1 MNGHC
6 LKVLEFERILE
17 FLGSF
22 AASPG
27 GRNACKTLMPQTGHG
42 AVVQLLQETTEM
54 RYEQDLHGPLPLSG
68 IHSIRTAV
76 EQARMQNYYLEP
88 QRLIEISDT
97 LETADI
103 IRNYFS
109 GHADSR
115 PLLHAITSRIAPLD
129 SITRR
134 IRTCISSQAELLDS
148 ASPALADIRRQ
159 IKKLRSGIIRTLE
172 HMLVDVEL
180 GTAIQD
186 DFITLRNNRYVIP
199 VRSDSKNT
207 IPGVVHDQSQSK
219 ATFFVEPLSVVNQNN
234 ELQGLRK
241 DEYYEEIRILTELT
255 GLINARGPEICEN
268 LDIIERVDLIH
279 AKALFARALRATC
292 PEINTT
298 GVIGLRA
305 CRHPILLSRF
315 IEDPAPAGNTDCTP
329 QAPTGA
335 WVFDRSAV
343 VPIDCLKSTKSS
355 TLIITGANAGGKT
368 VAMKTIGLFVLMTQA
383 GMHIPVE
390 ARSTIAV
397 FDSVFAD
404 IGDEQNMETSLSTFS
419 SHMSQIQGI
428 ISQVT
433 PSSLVL
439 LDELGSGTDPSEGG
453 ALAVAIL
460 DFLRKRGCTTIVT
473 THLTIMKT
481 YAYSRYDV
489 ENVSVAFDPGTLK
502 PSYSLV
508 YGMPGFSNAIAIARS
523 IGIPEEILQSAG
535 GYLEGADRQVA
546 ELIHGL
552 EKTQKELSDSKEVL
566 RTAIRLARRYHNAA
580 ESLHDSMHD
589 QREKILKNFETQAR
603 SLLRHSEDELMKIIK
618 DQKKRTV
625 IRPDDD
631 YKQDDAA
638 RRALTAV
645 KKKLHGQFPE
655 KSGQHEQIE
664 HIEHLEAGQAVMV
677 VHLHK
682 QGIVMSADNGAKKAE
697 VAIGPMRVKTGYH
710 ELALSSAP
718 AGQAKGPSLKKPAK
732 TLASSAEPAFARRV
746 NVIGMRVEEALPV
759 VDKGIDTALLEGADT
774 VEVIHGRG
782 TGRLM
787 AAIHEHLKTHPYVA
801 SFAQGTQA
809 EGGSGLTI
817 IQIK

>member
-1 MNGHC
+1 MNAHC
-6 LKVLEFERILE
+6 LKVLEFDRIRE
-17 FLGSF
+17 FLKSF

-27 GRNACKTLMPQTGHG
+27 GKAGCLSLMPLTGHG
-42 AVVQLLQETTEM
+42 AVVELLQETTEM
-54 RYEQDLHGPLPLSG
+54 RDELDLQGPLPLSG
-68 IHSIRTAV
+68 IHSIRPAV

-88 QRLIEISDT
+88 KQLLDISDT

-103 IRNYFS
+103 IRNYFL

-115 PLLHAITSRIAPLD
+115 PLLHAIASSIAPLVH
-129 SITRR
+129 ITQR
-134 IRTCISSQAELLDS
+134 IRASISSQAELLDS
-148 ASPALADIRRQ
+148 ASPELAEIRMQ
-159 IKKLRSGIIRTLE
+159 IKKLRSGIIRSLE
-172 HMLVDVEL
+172 HMLIDVDL

-199 VRSDSKNT
+199 VRSDSKNS

-255 GLINARGPEICEN
+255 RLIHASGPRICAN
-268 LDIIERVDLIH
+268 LGIMERIDLIH
-279 AKALFARALRATC
+279 AKALFARAMQATC
-292 PEINTT
+292 PEINTE
-298 GVIGLRA
+298 GLISLRA

-315 IEDPAPAGNTDCTP
+315 VEDPDPADENSDKPHT
-329 QAPTGA
+329 PTGA

-343 VPIDCLKSTKSS
+343 VPIDCMKRTASS

-383 GMHIPVE
+383 GMHIPV
-390 ARSTIAV
+390 ASQSSIAV

-404 IGDEQNMETSLSTFS
+404 IGDEQSMETSLSTFS
-419 SHMSQIQGI
+419 SHMSQINAI
-428 ISQVT
+428 LSQVT
-433 PSSLVL
+433 PASLLL

-473 THLTIMKT
+473 THLNIMKT
-481 YAYSRYDV
+481 YAYSREDV
-489 ENVSVAFDPGTLK
+489 ENVSVAFDPATLK

-523 IGIPEEILQSAG
+523 IGIPDEILQSAG

-552 EKTQKELSDSKEVL
+552 EKTQKELSDRTVVL
-566 RTAIRLARRYHNAA
+566 RNVIGLAQKYHNAA
-580 ESLHDSMHD
+580 ERLHDSMD
-589 QREKILKNFETQAR
+589 VQREKILKNFETKAR
-603 SLLRHSEDELMKIIK
+603 SLLRQSEDELMKIIK

-625 IRPDDD
+625 IRPDTDF
-631 YKQDDAA
+631 KADDAA
-638 RRALTAV
+638 RSALTGI
-645 KKKLHGQFPE
+645 KKKLHDQFPKKAE
-655 KSGQHEQIE
+655 QHAPV
-664 HIEHLEAGQAVMV
+664 EHLEAGQPVLV

-682 QGIVMSADNGAKKAE
+682 QGIVMSVDNGAKKAE
-697 VAIGPMRVKTGYH
+697 VAIGALRVKAGFH
-710 ELALSSAP
+710 ELALSGLSGATTKSTAQKQP
-718 AGQAKGPSLKKPAK
+718 AGAMATGAD
-732 TLASSAEPAFARRV
+732 PAFARKV
-746 NVIGMRVEEALPV
+746 NVIGMRIEEALPV
-759 VDKGIDTALLEGADT
+759 VDKAVDTALLEGADT
-774 VEVIHGRG
+774 VEIIHGRG

-787 AAIHEHLKTHPYVA
+787 AAIHEHLKASPYVE
-801 SFAQGTQA
+801 SFAQGTHA

-817 IQIK
+817 IHIK

>member
-1 MNGHC
+1 MNAHC
-6 LKVLEFERILE
+6 LKVLEFERIRE
-17 FLGSF
+17 FLEAF

-27 GRNACKTLMPQTGHG
+27 GRVACRSVMPQTSHT

-54 RYEQDLHGPLPLSG
+54 RDEQDLHGPLPLSG

-76 EQARMQNYYLEP
+76 DQARMHNYYLEP
-88 QRLIEISDT
+88 EQLIEICDT

-109 GHADSR
+109 GHAGSR
-115 PLLHAITSRIAPLD
+115 PLLHAITSRIAPLG
-129 SITRR
+129 SITQRLR
-134 IRTCISSQAELLDS
+134 ASISSQAELLDS
-148 ASPALADIRRQ
+148 ASPELADIRLR
-159 IKKLRSGIIRTLE
+159 IKKLRSGIIRALE
-172 HMLVDVEL
+172 HMLVDVDL
-180 GTAIQD
+180 ATSIQD

-199 VRSDSKNT
+199 VRSDSKNS

-255 GLINARGPEICEN
+255 GLINASGPEICSN
-268 LDIIERVDLIH
+268 LDIIERIDLIH

-292 PEINTT
+292 PEINQA

-315 IEDPAPAGNTDCTP
+315 MEDPAAETDGKP
-329 QAPTGA
+329 LAPTGT

-343 VPIDCLKSTKSS
+343 VPIDCMKSTKSS

-368 VAMKTIGLFVLMTQA
+368 VAMKTIGLFVLMAQA
-383 GMHIPVE
+383 GMHLPVE

-428 ISQVT
+428 ISHIT
-433 PSSLVL
+433 PASLVL

-460 DFLRKRGCTTIVT
+460 DFLRRHGCTTIVT

-481 YAYSRYDV
+481 YAYSRNDV
-489 ENVSVAFDPGTLK
+489 ENVSVAFDPATLK

-508 YGMPGFSNAIAIARS
+508 YGMPGFSNAIAIART

-552 EKTQKELSDSKEVL
+552 EKTQKELSDSKAVL
-566 RTAIRLARRYHNAA
+566 RTAIRLAQRYHNAA
-580 ESLHDSMHD
+580 ESLHDGMHD
-589 QREKILKNFETQAR
+589 QREKILKNFEAKAR
-603 SLLRHSEDELMKIIK
+603 SLLRQSEDELMKIIK

-631 YKQDDAA
+631 FKQDDAA
-638 RRALTAV
+638 RKALTDV
-645 KKKLHGQFPE
+645 KKKLHEQFP
-655 KSGQHEQIE
+655 KKAGQHEQVE
-664 HIEHLEAGQAVMV
+664 RIEHLEAGQSVMV

-682 QGIVMSADNGAKKAE
+682 QGIVISADNVSKKAE
-697 VAIGPMRVKTGYH
+697 VAIGPMRVKTVYH
-710 ELALSSAP
+710 ELIHASGP
-718 AGQAKGPSLKKPAK
+718 VGQAKGAAPKKPAK
-732 TLASSAEPAFARRV
+732 TTGSTAEPAFSRKV

-759 VDKGIDTALLEGADT
+759 VDKAVDTALLEGADT

-801 SFAQGTQA
+801 GFAQGTNA

-817 IQIK
+817 VHIK

>member
-1 MNGHC
+1 MNAHS
-6 LKVLEFERILE
+6 LKVLEFERIRE
-17 FLGSF
+17 FLESF

-27 GRNACKTLMPQTGHG
+27 GRTACRSLAPQADPA
-42 AVVQLLQETTEM
+42 AVAQLLQETAEM
-54 RYEQDLHGPLPLSG
+54 RDEQDLNGPLPLSG

-76 EQARMQNYYLEP
+76 EQARIQNFYLDP
-88 QRLIEISDT
+88 KQLIEISDT
-97 LETADI
+97 IETAEI
-103 IRNYFS
+103 LKNYFA

-115 PLLHAITSRIAPLD
+115 PLLHAIASRIAPLGG
-129 SITRR
+129 ITRR
-134 IRTCISSQAELLDS
+134 IRSSISGQAELLDS
-148 ASPALADIRRQ
+148 ASPALADIRGR
-159 IKKLRSGIIRTLE
+159 IRKLRSGIIRALE
-172 HMLVDVEL
+172 HMLVDVDL

-199 VRSDSKNT
+199 VRSDSKNS

-219 ATFFVEPLSVVNQNN
+219 ATFFVEPLSVVEQNN

-255 GLINARGPEICEN
+255 GLISASGPEICHN

-292 PEINTT
+292 PEINTG
-298 GVIGLRA
+298 GVISLRA

-315 IEDPAPAGNTDCTP
+315 LEDPAPDADADGKP
-329 QAPTGA
+329 HAPTGT
-335 WVFDRSAV
+335 WIFDRGAV
-343 VPIDCLKSTKSS
+343 VPIDCMKSTKSS

-390 ARSTIAV
+390 DRSTIAV

-419 SHMSQIQGI
+419 SHMSQIHGI
-428 ISQVT
+428 IAQVT

-473 THLTIMKT
+473 THLNIMKT
-481 YAYSRYDV
+481 YAYSRDDV
-489 ENVSVAFDPGTLK
+489 ENVSVAFDPATLK

-508 YGMPGFSNAIAIARS
+508 YGMPGFSNAIAIART

-552 EKTQKELSDSKEVL
+552 EKTQKELSDSKDVL
-566 RTAIRLARRYHNAA
+566 RNVIGLAQRYHNAA
-580 ESLHDSMHD
+580 ESLHDSMHA
-589 QREKILKNFETQAR
+589 QREKIMKAFETHAR
-603 SLLRHSEDELMKIIK
+603 RLLRQSEDELMRIIK
-618 DQKKRTV
+618 DQKKRTI
-625 IRPDDD
+625 IRPDADFR
-631 YKQDDAA
+631 QDDAA
-638 RRALTAV
+638 RAALAEV
-645 KKKLHGQFPE
+645 KKKLHGEFP
-655 KSGQHEQIE
+655 KKAGQHEQV
-664 HIEHLEAGQAVMV
+664 EHLEAGQTVVV
-677 VHLHK
+677 VHLNK
-682 QGIVMSADNGAKKAE
+682 QGIVMSADNGTQKAE
-697 VAIGPMRVKTGYH
+697 VAIGPMRVKAGYH
-710 ELALSSAP
+710 ELAPACGP
-718 AGQAKGPSLKKPAK
+718 AGSAKGTPPPKKQAGPVVR
-732 TLASSAEPAFARRV
+732 SAEPAYVRKV
-746 NVIGMRVEEALPV
+746 NVIGMRVEDALPV

-801 SFAQGTQA
+801 GFAQGTQA
-809 EGGSGLTI
+809 EGGSGITI
-817 IQIK
+817 VHIK

>member
-1 MNGHC
+1 MNDHC
-6 LKVLEFERILE
+6 LKVLEFDRIRE
-17 FLGSF
+17 FLESF

-27 GRNACKTLMPQTGHG
+27 GRSACRSLMPQTRRG
-42 AVVQLLQETTEM
+42 AVVQLLQETAEM
-54 RYEQDLHGPLPLSG
+54 RDEQDLHGPLPLSG

-76 EQARMQNYYLEP
+76 DQARMQNYYLEP
-88 QRLIEISDT
+88 KQLIEISDT

-103 IRNYFS
+103 IRMYFS
-109 GHADSR
+109 AHAGSR
-115 PLLHAITSRIAPLD
+115 PLLHAITSRIAPLTG
-129 SITRR
+129 ITRR
-134 IRTCISSQAELLDS
+134 IRACISGHAELLDS
-148 ASPALADIRRQ
+148 ASPALADIRMQ
-159 IKKLRSGIIRTLE
+159 IKKLRSGIIRALE
-172 HMLVDVEL
+172 HMLVDVDL

-199 VRSDSKNT
+199 VRSDSKNS

-255 GLINARGPEICEN
+255 GLINAGGPEIFAN
-268 LDIIERVDLIH
+268 LDIIEHIDLIH
-279 AKALFARALRATC
+279 AKALFARAIRATF

-315 IEDPAPAGNTDCTP
+315 VEDPASDADGKLQPPAGT
-329 QAPTGA
+329 

-343 VPIDCLKSTKSS
+343 VPIDCMKSTKSS

-368 VAMKTIGLFVLMTQA
+368 VAMKTIGLFVLMAQA
-383 GMHIPVE
+383 GMHLPVE
-390 ARSTIAV
+390 ARSTIAL

-419 SHMSQIQGI
+419 SHMSQIHGI
-428 ISQVT
+428 ISQVR

-453 ALAVAIL
+453 SLAVAIL
-460 DFLRKRGCTTIVT
+460 DFLRKNGCTTIVT
-473 THLTIMKT
+473 THLPIMKT
-481 YAYSRYDV
+481 YAYSRVDV
-489 ENVSVAFDPGTLK
+489 ENVSVAFDPATLK
-502 PSYSLV
+502 PSYSLM

-523 IGIPEEILQSAG
+523 IGIPEEILKSAG

-552 EKTQKELSDSKEVL
+552 EKTQKDLSDRKEIL
-566 RTAIRLARRYHNAA
+566 RTAIGLAQKYHNAA
-580 ESLHDSMHD
+580 ESLHDSMHA
-589 QREKILKNFETQAR
+589 QREKILKNFETKAR
-603 SLLRHSEDELMKIIK
+603 SLLRQSEDELMKIIK

-631 YKQDDAA
+631 FNQDDGA
-638 RRALTAV
+638 RRALTDI
-645 KKKLHGQFPE
+645 KKKLHGQFPK
-655 KSGQHEQIE
+655 KSGPPEQFEQIE
-664 HIEHLEAGQAVMV
+664 QLEAGQAVMV
-677 VHLHK
+677 MHLNK
-682 QGIVMSADNGAKKAE
+682 QGIVMSADNGSKKAE
-697 VAIGPMRVKTGYH
+697 VAIGPLRLKTGYH
-710 ELALSSAP
+710 ELALTS
-718 AGQAKGPSLKKPAK
+718 GPVGKTKVLSQKTPAK
-732 TLASSAEPAFARRV
+732 TTASTADPAFSRKV
-746 NVIGMRVEEALPV
+746 NVIGMRIEDALPV

-774 VEVIHGRG
+774 VEIIHGRG

-787 AAIHEHLKTHPYVA
+787 AAIHEHLKTNPYVE

-817 IQIK
+817 VQIK